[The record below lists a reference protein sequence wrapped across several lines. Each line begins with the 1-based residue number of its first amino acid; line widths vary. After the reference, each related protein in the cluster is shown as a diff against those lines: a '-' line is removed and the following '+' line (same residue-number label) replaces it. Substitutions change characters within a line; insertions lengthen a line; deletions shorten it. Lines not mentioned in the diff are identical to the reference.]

1 MLIAVCVVVAIS
13 GFEMEKLSIEIKK
26 ETRAEKNS
34 NPGNSKP
41 KILLFTKLFFRTRNL
56 N

>member
-26 ETRAEKNS
+26 ETRAEKTREIQNLKS
-34 NPGNSKP
+34 YY
-41 KILLFTKLFFRTRNL
+41 LLNCFLELVT
-56 N
+56 